1 MARAMVTFTPSSQWA
16 TSSRWWSRTCDP
28 SCEARPG
35 GWSPRP
41 AVRCALIGIGWHM
54 IWKGVLFALVALA
67 AATPANAQVTTVA
80 PEAPTQVVHLTDGSV
95 LRGAVVEMKDGVV
108 LLRTANGTLS
118 IPQESIVRI
127 EISPSEMPAASPS
140 PSPVQAT
147 LEGATPFFPT
157 ETNSQ
162 EGPVGW
168 VYPDQVV
175 ATVPD
180 GTDIGNRVRWD
191 AGTATWLRVE
201 SLYRVIGEELG
212 RSESSPTT
220 LFSTEKQARPRY
232 LLGGNI
238 VELSFA
244 NAERTSLTSARFRSR
259 VVVRWQVYD
268 SKLKRVIFAREAEG
282 AGTSNSM
289 PNAVENATRDSVRS
303 LVGHKD
309 FISFTTSTPDPGEP
323 GPLLDLGGASVSST
337 SRIPSAPPRFVKRD
351 PDIAANVFLG
361 ARSVDAEYWA
371 PFQSIPSYG
380 VEFTYSPK
388 GIPIALAVDAWGGTA
403 TKAVGATEIVA
414 SVFEVDA
421 GARKIFKIRGWL
433 LPSIGAGAAIVRAD
447 YSATSASLGGDDEQL
462 DGDTVLGGWVS
473 AGLAVRP
480 VEMVTVGVT
489 VRYTSAQVELFGER
503 GEAGGLFGGVMAGI
517 AFGRY

>member
-1 MARAMVTFTPSSQWA
+1 M
-16 TSSRWWSRTCDP
+16 
-28 SCEARPG
+28 
-35 GWSPRP
+35 
-41 AVRCALIGIGWHM
+41 M
-54 IWKGVLFALVALA
+54 IWRGVLFALVALA
-67 AATPANAQVTTVA
+67 VTSPANAQVTTVA
-80 PEAPTQVVHLTDGSV
+80 PEAPNQVVHLRDGSV

-127 EISPSEMPAASPS
+127 EISPSEMPAALPS
-140 PSPVQAT
+140 PSPEPAT
-147 LEGATPFFPT
+147 IEGDTRFFPAGT
-157 ETNSQ
+157 DSQ
-162 EGPVGW
+162 AGPVGW

-175 ATVPD
+175 ATIPD

-191 AGTATWLRVE
+191 TGTATWLRVE

-220 LFSTEKQARPRY
+220 LFSTEQARPRY

-244 NAERTSLTSARFRSR
+244 NAERTSLTSARFSSR
-259 VVVRWQVYD
+259 LVVRWQVYD
-268 SKLKRVIFAREAEG
+268 SKLKRIIFAREAEG
-282 AGTSNSM
+282 AGISNSM

-303 LVGHKD
+303 LVGHRD
-309 FISFTTSTPDPGEP
+309 FISFTSSTPDPGEP
-323 GPLLDLGGASVSST
+323 GPLLDPSGASVSST
-337 SRIPSAPPRFVKRD
+337 SRILSAPPRFVKRD

-361 ARSVDAEYWA
+361 ARSIDAEYWA

-380 VEFTYSPK
+380 VELTYSPK
-388 GIPIALAVDAWGGTA
+388 GVPIGLAVDAWGGTA

-433 LPSIGAGAAIVRAD
+433 LPSVGAGAAIVRAD
-447 YSATSASLGGDDEQL
+447 YSAASASFGGDDEQL

-473 AGLAVRP
+473 AGLVVRP
-480 VEMVTVGVT
+480 VEMVSVGVSI
-489 VRYTSAQVELFGER
+489 RYTSAQVELFGKR